1 LNAVHLLTEC
11 FSNIHIP
18 KAVSRELGNIKLPE
32 EIENRSITASGRQFV
47 DGALGRLHIGEL
59 EAMVLCR
66 ELKADYLI
74 LDDMTARRR
83 AKRMGLQVMGTVG
96 VILLACRKKCISA
109 EKAVFLLDELVEKHG
124 LYISVD
130 LLEQA
135 KKKILL

>member
-1 LNAVHLLTEC
+1 
-11 FSNIHIP
+11 
-18 KAVSRELGNIKLPE
+18 VSRELGNIKLPE

-96 VILLACRKKCISA
+96 VILLVCRKKCISA